1 MKKRKKKS
9 WIKRATATGMAVCM
23 TLTSS
28 TPLLADGVT
37 ADTEIQEIT
46 DEEFA
51 SGDSVTDST
60 ETSNQTENIE
70 SGETGE
76 QDASAD
82 FTDTEIQPEDTE
94 SAEIES
100 QLDGTE
106 SEEGE
111 DQPDTIGSED
121 KADSAAEDS
130 QEIHLSLELIAEDV
144 GADAQG
150 EKLTLEEAEKLSEK
164 LNVKENNTV
173 EVKDGDGL
181 ILLSNVK
188 PH

>member
-28 TPLLADGVT
+28 TPLLAEGVT

-51 SGDSVTDST
+51 SGDSASDST

-94 SAEIES
+94 PAE
-100 QLDGTE
+100 T
-106 SEEGE
+106 
-111 DQPDTIGSED
+111 GS
-121 KADSAAEDS
+121 
-130 QEIHLSLELIAEDV
+130 LSLIH
-144 GADAQG
+144 
-150 EKLTLEEAEKLSEK
+150 
-164 LNVKENNTV
+164 
-173 EVKDGDGL
+173 
-181 ILLSNVK
+181 I
-188 PH
+188 